1 MTIPE
6 IAKLANVSIGTVDRV
21 LHKRGRVAPET
32 IKKVMAL
39 VDDYGYQPNTF
50 ARNLKLSKE
59 FRIGVLLPLLHSEY
73 GYWNLIYEGILK
85 AAKEL
90 FPLRVSI
97 SVAEFDRSNPQSL
110 LEKGE
115 KLMQEKLDALLMAP
129 VLPDVSRTFL
139 QKHPELDYAFI
150 DSPLPDMKPIS
161 SVVQDPFRGGF
172 MAGRMMHLLSAQG
185 GTYLTIQTHKTA
197 FNSLER
203 ARGFNS
209 YFADKPAYKMLKLE
223 MQNISGGDNFL
234 EQSYREHA
242 DIRGIFVVN
251 DAVHRIANFVSLLGR
266 KGQTILIGYDLID
279 QNRKAMQS
287 GKVDCL
293 ISQRPNFQGYTAVYQ
308 LYRKGMLDQTPD
320 RTICVP
326 IDIVLPENLL
336 DEDSIYLLPN
346 TYKQDHC

>member
-1 MTIPE
+1 MTISE

-32 IKKVMAL
+32 IKKVMTI

-73 GYWNLIYEGILK
+73 GYWNLIYDGILK

-90 FPLRVSI
+90 SPLAVSI
-97 SVAEFDRSNPQSL
+97 SVAEFDRSDPASF
-110 LEKGE
+110 LENGA
-115 KLMQEKLDALLMAP
+115 KLMEEKPDAILMAP
-129 VLPDVSRTFL
+129 VLPDTSRAFL
-139 QKHPELDYAFI
+139 AKHPQLDYAFI
-150 DSPLPDMKPIS
+150 DSPLPDMKPVS
-161 SVVQDPFRGGF
+161 SVVQDPFRGGY
-172 MAGRMMHLLSAQG
+172 MAGRMMHLLSPEE

-203 ARGFNS
+203 ARGFKS
-209 YFADKPAYKMLKLE
+209 YFTDKPAYKMLELE
-223 MQNISGGDNFL
+223 MQITNGGENFI
-234 EQSYREHA
+234 EQAYRDHT

-266 KGQTILIGYDLID
+266 KAQTILIGYDLID

-293 ISQRPNFQGYTAVYQ
+293 ISQRPDFQGYTAVYQ

-326 IDIVLPENLL
+326 IDIVLPENLI
-336 DEDSIYLLPN
+336 DEESFSLLPN
-346 TYKQDHC
+346 TYT